1 MKQHR
6 IYTSAEI
13 KEIKFVEEQCR
24 YRIFLINEFLNTCH
38 LTIGDLC
45 AHLDINE
52 STFYRYKNNTSH
64 ISMNKYLCA
73 CNFCQLYMEEHKI
86 PYTEKLIDMI
96 RRTDIFS
103 HQQNS
108 DKV

>member
-1 MKQHR
+1 MEKYR
-6 IYTSAEI
+6 NYTLAEI
-13 KEIKFVEEQCR
+13 EEIKFVEEQYK

-45 AHLDINE
+45 VHLGINE
-52 STFYRYKNNTSH
+52 STFYRYKNSTSH

-86 PYTEKLIDMI
+86 PYTEKLNDMI
-96 RRTDIFS
+96 RRTNIFS

-108 DKV
+108 NKV